1 MQADAAA
8 FASPARTRDG
18 DVHNPSESRQQ
29 LPECGGAAM
38 AKDRPVAA
46 SEYSREPDA
55 LVAQPRVTDGVDA
68 AVDSMEATGLDA
80 ARNGALG
87 NANRDQLGK

>member
-18 DVHNPSESRQQ
+18 DVDDPSGSRQQ

-46 SEYSREPDA
+46 GEHGREPDA
-55 LVAQPRVTDGVDA
+55 LVAQPLVADRVDA
-68 AVDSMEATGLDA
+68 TVDSVEATGVDA

-87 NANRDQLGK
+87 NTNRDQLGK